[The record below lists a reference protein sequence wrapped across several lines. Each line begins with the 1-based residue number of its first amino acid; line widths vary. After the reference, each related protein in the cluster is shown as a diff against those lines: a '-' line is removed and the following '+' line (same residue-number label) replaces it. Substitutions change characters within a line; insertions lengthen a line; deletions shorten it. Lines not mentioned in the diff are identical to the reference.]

1 MRLEQRRVRILNASQ
16 LMSKVKRPM
25 LHVAEPSA
33 LHTPWLYDIG
43 KLALLALV
51 LVPIYLLV
59 NELWQSL
66 FRLVVLYGL
75 LALFCIRLGEY
86 MHRAM
91 RRLPAEIPPWS
102 GLPPA
107 APVPLWMEQRF
118 GAAEA
123 ILSAHRDPQYVQAV
137 LKPRLRRL
145 LVYRLHGTPDL
156 PMEDLDTARLS
167 QVEPALLDF
176 IQRQENVGV
185 WARFRYRR
193 QRDADVRDALQSLEA
208 L

>member
-1 MRLEQRRVRILNASQ
+1 MT
-16 LMSKVKRPM
+16 
-25 LHVAEPSA
+25 EPIA
-33 LHTPWLYDIG
+33 LQTRWLYDIG

-59 NELWQSL
+59 NELWQSV

-75 LALFCIRLGEY
+75 LALFCLRLGEY

-102 GLPPA
+102 GSQRA
-107 APVPLWMEQRF
+107 ASVPSWMEQRF

-123 ILSAHRDPQYVQAV
+123 ILSAHRDPQYVQTV

-145 LVYRLHGTPDL
+145 LVYRLNGVPDL
-156 PMEDLDTARLS
+156 PLEALDTAQLA

-176 IQRQENVGV
+176 IQRQEDVRV

-193 QRDADVRDALQSLEA
+193 QRDADVRDALRRLEA

>member
-1 MRLEQRRVRILNASQ
+1 
-16 LMSKVKRPM
+16 M
-25 LHVAEPSA
+25 LHMAEPIA
-33 LHTPWLYDIG
+33 PLAPHMRWLYDIG

-59 NELWQSL
+59 NELWQSV
-66 FRLVVLYGL
+66 FRLVTLYAL

-102 GLPPA
+102 EAPA
-107 APVPLWMEQRF
+107 VASVPRWMEQRF

-145 LVYRLHGTPDL
+145 LVYRLNGAPDL
-156 PMEDLDTARLS
+156 PLEALDAARLA

-176 IQRQENVGV
+176 IQRREEVGL
-185 WARFRYRR
+185 WARFRYRG
-193 QRDADVRDALQSLEA
+193 QRDKDVLDALRRLEA

>member
-1 MRLEQRRVRILNASQ
+1 M
-16 LMSKVKRPM
+16 P
-25 LHVAEPSA
+25 HVAEPIVP
-33 LHTPWLYDIG
+33 HTRWLYDVG

-59 NELWQSL
+59 NELWQSI

-75 LALFCIRLGEY
+75 LALFCLRLGEY

-102 GLPPA
+102 GVPPA
-107 APVPLWMEQRF
+107 APAPPWMEQRF

-123 ILSAHRDPQYVQAV
+123 IRSARRDPQYVQAV

-145 LVYRLHGTPDL
+145 LAFRLNGAPDVPL
-156 PMEDLDTARLS
+156 ESFDTEQLAR
-167 QVEPALLDF
+167 VDPALLDF
-176 IQRQENVGV
+176 IQRQEDVGL
-185 WARFRYRR
+185 WARFRDRR
-193 QRDADVRDALQSLEA
+193 RRDEDVCEA
-208 L
+208 LRRIEAL

>member
-1 MRLEQRRVRILNASQ
+1 V
-16 LMSKVKRPM
+16 
-25 LHVAEPSA
+25 LHMAEPIA
-33 LHTPWLYDIG
+33 LHTRWLYDIG

-51 LVPIYLLV
+51 LVPVYLVV
-59 NELWQSL
+59 NELWQSV

-91 RRLPAEIPPWS
+91 RRLPAEIPPWY

-107 APVPLWMEQRF
+107 ASVPLWMDQRF

-123 ILSAHRDPQYVQAV
+123 ILSAHRDPQYVQTV
-137 LKPRLRRL
+137 LKRRLRRL
-145 LVYRLHGTPDL
+145 LAYRLSGVPDSPL
-156 PMEDLDTARLS
+156 EALDTAQLAR
-167 QVEPALLDF
+167 VEPALLDF
-176 IQRQENVGV
+176 IQRQERVGL

-193 QRDADVRDALQSLEA
+193 QRDEDVLSALRRLEA

>member
-1 MRLEQRRVRILNASQ
+1 
-16 LMSKVKRPM
+16 M
-25 LHVAEPSA
+25 LHTAEPIA
-33 LHTPWLYDIG
+33 LHTRWLYDIG

-59 NELWQSL
+59 NELWQSI

-107 APVPLWMEQRF
+107 PPAPLWMEQRF

-123 ILSAHRDPQYVQAV
+123 IVSAHRDPQYVQAV

-145 LVYRLHGTPDL
+145 LAYRLNGTPDL
-156 PMEDLDTARLS
+156 PLECLDTARVA

-176 IQRQENVGV
+176 IQRQEDVGV
-185 WARFRYRR
+185 WARFRHRR
-193 QRDADVRDALQSLEA
+193 QRDADVHDALRRLEA

>member
-1 MRLEQRRVRILNASQ
+1 M
-16 LMSKVKRPM
+16 
-25 LHVAEPSA
+25 AEPIA
-33 LHTPWLYDIG
+33 MPTRWLYDIG

-51 LVPIYLLV
+51 LVPIYLLL
-59 NELWQSL
+59 NELWQSVV
-66 FRLVVLYGL
+66 RLVVLYGL
-75 LALFCIRLGEY
+75 LALFCLRLGEY
-86 MHRAM
+86 MYRAM

-102 GLPPA
+102 ELPTA
-107 APVPLWMEQRF
+107 ASVPPWMDQRF

-145 LVYRLHGTPDL
+145 LVYRLSGTPDL
-156 PMEDLDTARLS
+156 PLEALDTAQLA

-176 IQRQENVGV
+176 IQRQERVGV
-185 WARFRYRR
+185 WARFRDRR
-193 QRDADVRDALQSLEA
+193 QRDEDVLAALRRLEA

>member
-1 MRLEQRRVRILNASQ
+1 
-16 LMSKVKRPM
+16 M
-25 LHVAEPSA
+25 LHVPEPIA
-33 LHTPWLYDIG
+33 PHRRWLYDIG

-51 LVPIYLLV
+51 LVPLYLLV
-59 NELWQSL
+59 NELWQSI

-75 LALFCIRLGEY
+75 LALFCLRLGEH
-86 MHRAM
+86 MHRVM

-107 APVPLWMEQRF
+107 PPIPLWMEQRF

-145 LVYRLHGTPDL
+145 LVYRLNGTPDL
-156 PMEDLDTARLS
+156 PMEDLDPARLAS
-167 QVEPALLDF
+167 VDPALLDF
-176 IQRQENVGV
+176 IQRQEDVGV

-193 QRDADVRDALQSLEA
+193 QRDADVHDALRRLEA

>member
-1 MRLEQRRVRILNASQ
+1 MWKGGRCV
-16 LMSKVKRPM
+16 
-25 LHVAEPSA
+25 LHMAEPP
-33 LHTPWLYDIG
+33 TPHIRWLYDLG

-51 LVPIYLLV
+51 LVPVYLLV
-59 NELWQSL
+59 NELWQSV

-75 LALFCIRLGEY
+75 LAFFCLRLGEY
-86 MHRAM
+86 MYRAM

-102 GLPPA
+102 GLPSA
-107 APVPLWMEQRF
+107 VPVPRWMEQRF

-123 ILSAHRDPQYVQAV
+123 ILNAHQDPRYVESV

-145 LVYRLHGTPDL
+145 LAYRLHGTPEAPL
-156 PMEDLDTARLS
+156 ADLDTGQLA
-167 QVEPALLDF
+167 QVDPALLAF
-176 IQRQENVGV
+176 LQRQEDVGL

-193 QRDADVRDALQSLEA
+193 QRDEDVLDALQRLEA

>member
-1 MRLEQRRVRILNASQ
+1 
-16 LMSKVKRPM
+16 M
-25 LHVAEPSA
+25 LHEAEPLAPLA
-33 LHTPWLYDIG
+33 LRMRWLYDIG

-59 NELWQSL
+59 NELWQSV

-86 MHRAM
+86 MHRVM

-102 GLPPA
+102 GLPA
-107 APVPLWMEQRF
+107 VAPSPPWMEQRF

-123 ILSAHRDPQYVQAV
+123 IRSAPRDPQYVQTV

-145 LVYRLHGTPDL
+145 LAYRLHGAPGL
-156 PMEDLDTARLS
+156 PLEDLDTARLA
-167 QVEPALLDF
+167 QVEPALRDF
-176 IQRQENVGV
+176 IQRQEDVGV
-185 WARFRYRR
+185 WARFCHRR
-193 QRDADVRDALQSLEA
+193 QRDADVLDALRRLEA

>member
-1 MRLEQRRVRILNASQ
+1 
-16 LMSKVKRPM
+16 M
-25 LHVAEPSA
+25 LHVPEPIA
-33 LHTPWLYDIG
+33 PHRRWLYDIG

-51 LVPIYLLV
+51 LVPLYLLV
-59 NELWQSL
+59 NELWQSI

-86 MHRAM
+86 MHRVL

-107 APVPLWMEQRF
+107 PPIPLWMEQRF

-123 ILSAHRDPQYVQAV
+123 ILSAHRDPRYVQAV

-145 LVYRLHGTPDL
+145 LVYRLNGAPDL
-156 PMEDLDTARLS
+156 SMEDLDPARLAS
-167 QVEPALLDF
+167 VDPALLDF
-176 IQRQENVGV
+176 IQRQEDVGV

-193 QRDADVRDALQSLEA
+193 QRDADVRDALRRLEA